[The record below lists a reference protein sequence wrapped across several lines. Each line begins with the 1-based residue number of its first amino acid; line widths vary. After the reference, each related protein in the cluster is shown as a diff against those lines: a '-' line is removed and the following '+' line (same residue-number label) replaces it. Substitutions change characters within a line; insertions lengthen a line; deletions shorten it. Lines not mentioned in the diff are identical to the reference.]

1 MRRTLTVH
9 SGHEPPR
16 TVVVTGKR
24 PNWLIDVLRAAG
36 AHGTTAIQH
45 PGVRVADAVFKL
57 RQLGINIATDTERHE
72 GNFAG
77 SHARYR
83 LLDRVEP
90 MPVTPQPAATG
101 DAFAMPGLVTA

>member
-57 RQLGINIATDTERHE
+57 RQLGINISTEAERHE
-72 GNFAG
+72 GAFAG

-83 LLDRVEP
+83 LLDRVETVP
-90 MPVTPQPAATG
+90 AFPVRSGPQ
-101 DAFAMPGLVTA
+101 MVTADHVG

>member
-1 MRRTLTVH
+1 MKRTLTIH

-36 AHGTTAIQH
+36 PNGTTAIQH

-57 RQLGINIATDTERHE
+57 RQLGINISTETERHE
-72 GNFAG
+72 GAFAG

-83 LLDRVEP
+83 LLDRVETVSAFP
-90 MPVTPQPAATG
+90 ITSGPAMVAVDHVG
-101 DAFAMPGLVTA
+101 

>member
-1 MRRTLTVH
+1 MKRTLTVH

-24 PNWLIDVLRAAG
+24 PNWLLDVLRTAG
-36 AHGTTAIQH
+36 VHGTTAIQH

-57 RQLGINIATDTERHE
+57 RQLGINIATETERHE
-72 GNFAG
+72 GAFAG
-77 SHARYR
+77 THAKYR

-90 MPVTPQPAATG
+90 VPALPANVVAAPMVVDHVG
-101 DAFAMPGLVTA
+101 